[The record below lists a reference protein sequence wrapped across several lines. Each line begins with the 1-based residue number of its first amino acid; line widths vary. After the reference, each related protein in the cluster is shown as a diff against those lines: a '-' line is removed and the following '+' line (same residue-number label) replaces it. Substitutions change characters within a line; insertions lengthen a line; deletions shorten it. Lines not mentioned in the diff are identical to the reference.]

1 MVFTAAVANLIPGV
15 MSLSVLGRST
25 QMIPR
30 NSFWGNG
37 KKKANGKKMIGGF
50 ANIMMGVPMIGIVS
64 GQVAAL

>member
-1 MVFTAAVANLIPGV
+1 MVFTAAVANLIPG
-15 MSLSVLGRST
+15 MMGLSVLGRSA
-25 QMIPR
+25 QMIPQDY
-30 NSFWGNG
+30 WGNG